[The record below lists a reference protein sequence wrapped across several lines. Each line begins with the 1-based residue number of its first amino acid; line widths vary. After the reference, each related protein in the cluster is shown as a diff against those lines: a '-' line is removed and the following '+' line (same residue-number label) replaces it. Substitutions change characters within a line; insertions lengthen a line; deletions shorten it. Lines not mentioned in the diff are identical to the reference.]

1 MKFKCLN
8 CNSKKFKLFYHIKKF
23 PTFFGAITK
32 SQIKKINNF
41 PLEVSYCIKCNLVQ
55 QTKPISEKYMNEV
68 YNSKYYNCPSPLKS
82 GMGLREIHKFWNFF
96 NSIKQKK
103 GKVLEIAS
111 FDGYLMSLL
120 EKKNW
125 DVHGCD
131 PSAESILARKK
142 FKNKIKTEFFRKG
155 IYPKGEFDLIIFR
168 NLLEHIYDINKFL
181 KDVNFSLKKDG
192 HIFIDV
198 PNIKSIIKAGSFGV
212 FFHQHLS
219 YFSTNTIVNILEK
232 NNFKVLKIHEGN
244 PNLFIYAQ
252 KKITNK
258 KTITYKS
265 DKKFL
270 EKKMN
275 VSQNM
280 KSKIL
285 KIFLKKNNQKIVL
298 FGISALATSI
308 VNIVPNNLKK
318 KIVLLV
324 DNDKQKHG
332 KYLSGSNFIIKNPSI
347 IKKIKFD
354 KVLICSYFFIK
365 EIIDSLK
372 KTGISKEKIIYLK

>member
-155 IYPKGEFDLIIFR
+155 IYSKGEFDLIIFR

-181 KDVNFSLKKDG
+181 RDVNFSLKKDG

-198 PNIKSIIKAGSFGV
+198 PNIKSII
-212 FFHQHLS
+212 
-219 YFSTNTIVNILEK
+219 NTINDKKSDVAYGMPKKLLYGENFIVENLNEFEFEISADSFFQTNSMQALKMYEYIRNECKLSGLEIVYDFYCGTGTISIFIAK
-232 NNFKVLKIHEGN
+232 NAKKVYGFEIVESAIKDAKKNALTN
-244 PNLFIYAQ
+244 
-252 KKITNK
+252 KITN
-258 KTITYKS
+258 TEFYCGDLS
-265 DKKFL
+265 
-270 EKKMN
+270 KMLIGGQKLRET
-275 VSQNM
+275 VFVRSIPSKLNM
-280 KSKIL
+280 IKIL
-285 KIFLKKNNQKIVL
+285 KPF
-298 FGISALATSI
+298 FATSM
-308 VNIVPNNLKK
+308 
-318 KIVLLV
+318 LV
-324 DNDKQKHG
+324 
-332 KYLSGSNFIIKNPSI
+332 
-347 IKKIKFD
+347 
-354 KVLICSYFFIK
+354 
-365 EIIDSLK
+365 SL
-372 KTGISKEKIIYLK
+372 